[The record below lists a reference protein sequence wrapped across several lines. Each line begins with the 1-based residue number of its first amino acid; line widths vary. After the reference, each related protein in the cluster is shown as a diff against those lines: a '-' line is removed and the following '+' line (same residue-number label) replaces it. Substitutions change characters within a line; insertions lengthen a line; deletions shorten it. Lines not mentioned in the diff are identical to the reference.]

1 MRPSSWADRLLAL
14 SVRFVG
20 LVILIA
26 TLLAAGASFLYNRG
40 EEADRAD
47 RVAMQ
52 IDMRLRDHI
61 AVLEGV
67 RALYQS
73 DSQSSGPGIRAYL
86 ASLRPQVHAPGM
98 EGIGIAVAMRQGT
111 PAAAEAMLRQNY
123 GRDIPVWPATSQP
136 IGFPVILVEPYTPR
150 RDQALGYDMYS
161 ERIRRA
167 AMRRAWQTGQP
178 AASGIVQ
185 LVQEKGVAKRQPG
198 FLIYVPIYAGRA
210 ASGPAAPSG
219 DASPPAA
226 FATAPNARPIEAFVY
241 APFRIH
247 DLMTAVLGSQLE
259 TIEGLEIYAGEGP
272 AAPLVFSH
280 GTMGWDTHDEK
291 LRIGD
296 RQWTMRVSYGRL
308 LERIGRPFGIFLFGF
323 AIMLLAMQLHRLQQ
337 RRVGAFQALAD
348 EQALRA
354 AERELMI
361 GEMAHRMKNAFAR
374 IGALARITLRES
386 TSLEDFEARFDG
398 RMRALS
404 DAKQMLVS
412 GAVGSVELGC
422 IVRRELELAGVSAE
436 RLAAIAGPEV
446 QLDDEAAQ
454 ALSLAVHEFVTNS
467 IKYGALAGHGHLAV
481 GWRRD
486 DGEIELDW
494 TESGLAETPRIDTES
509 FGTQFIRTMIERQL
523 KGSWSRTAVDN
534 SLSIVIRWPD
544 NGTSD

>member
-14 SVRFVG
+14 SARFVG

-47 RVAMQ
+47 RIAMQ
-52 IDMRLRDHI
+52 VNMRLRDHI

-123 GRDIPVWPATSQP
+123 GRDIRVWPATSQP
-136 IGFPVILVEPYTPR
+136 IGFPIVLVEPYTPR
-150 RDQALGYDMYS
+150 RDRALGYDMYS
-161 ERIRRA
+161 ERIRRE

-185 LVQEKGVAKRQPG
+185 LVQEKDVARRQSG
-198 FLIYVPIYAGRA
+198 FLIYVPIYTGRA
-210 ASGPAAPSG
+210 APAPAEASG
-219 DASPPAA
+219 DAPPPTA
-226 FATAPNARPIEAFVY
+226 FATAPGARPIEAFVY
-241 APFRIH
+241 APFRIG
-247 DLMTAVLGSQLE
+247 DLMTAVLGSQLDA
-259 TIEGLEIYAGEGP
+259 IEGLEVYAGEGP
-272 AAPLVFSH
+272 AAPLVFRH
-280 GTMGWDTHDEK
+280 GTMGWATHEQK
-291 LRIGD
+291 LRVAD
-296 RQWTMRVSYGRL
+296 RQWTMRISYGRM
-308 LERIGRPFGIFLFGF
+308 LERVGRPFGIFLFGF
-323 AIMLLAMQLHRLQQ
+323 AIMLLAMQLHRVQQ

-354 AERELMI
+354 ADRELMI

-386 TSLEDFEARFDG
+386 ESLADFETRFDG
-398 RMRALS
+398 RLRALS
-404 DAKQMLVS
+404 DAKQMLVT

-422 IVRRELELAGVSAE
+422 IVRRELELAGASAE
-436 RLAAIAGPEV
+436 QLAGVARAEVRLG
-446 QLDDEAAQ
+446 DEGAQ
-454 ALSLAVHEFVTNS
+454 ALSLAVHELVTNS
-467 IKYGALAGHGHLAV
+467 IKYGALAGQGRLTV
-481 GWRRD
+481 DWRRD
-486 DGEIELDW
+486 GGEIELDW
-494 TESGLAETPRIDTES
+494 TESDLAETPQIESES
-509 FGTQFIRTMIERQL
+509 FGTRFIRTMIERQL
-523 KGSWSRTAVDN
+523 KGSWNRTAIDN
-534 SLSIVIRWPD
+534 SLTIVIRWPD
-544 NGTSD
+544 DGTSD